1 MQFIVYG
8 YGAMGSAMAHHLHQI
23 GHSVAIKPSPYDVV
37 QNIPQGFFKHSVVK

>member
-23 GHSVAIKPSPYDVV
+23 GHSVAIKPSP
-37 QNIPQGFFKHSVVK
+37 